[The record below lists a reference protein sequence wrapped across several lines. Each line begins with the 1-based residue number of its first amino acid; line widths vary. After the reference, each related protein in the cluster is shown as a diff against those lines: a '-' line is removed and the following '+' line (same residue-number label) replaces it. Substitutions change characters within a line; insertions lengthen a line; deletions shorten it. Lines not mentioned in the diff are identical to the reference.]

1 MAQLKLMALDK
12 DDLEVISSCC
22 QDAVLSI
29 GEMQYFPR
37 EKRFLLAINRY
48 AWEQEGE
55 PERHK
60 AILQFSRVNSARVHG
75 IDPREKSIIL
85 SLLAILFD
93 PVDEPG
99 GVVELIFSG
108 DGAIRLDVECIEVQ
122 LSDLDAAWTTKSRPS
137 HE

>member
-99 GVVELIFSG
+99 GVLELILSG
-108 DGAIRLDVECIEVQ
+108 DGAIRLDVECVEVQ
-122 LSDLDAAWTTKSRPS
+122 LSDLDAAWATKSRPS